1 MFVARWGGGAGV
13 KTSLEKEES
22 VLPGIGDK
30 NL

>member
-1 MFVARWGGGAGV
+1 MFVARWGGAGV